1 MSFRLA
7 QRLPKDVLTPS
18 CGRLKDILMTSLT
31 CLPFLI
37 HLHIVGFELQTSEFL
52 AQYPNHYATLSSTA
66 LSKGSPGRTS

>member
-18 CGRLKDILMTSLT
+18 CRRLKDILMTSLT
-31 CLPFLI
+31 CLP
-37 HLHIVGFELQTSEFL
+37 IVGFELQTSEFL